1 MTKLS
6 YHTLCMVLCTLYIVP
21 LSFAQNPFLP
31 LWEHVPDAEPY
42 VFEDP
47 DNPGHQRVYIYGS
60 HDVLGDAYCG
70 RNQVVWSAPVEDLTA
85 WRYEGVSFTSV
96 YDRDG
101 NPLNPNGE
109 GDILFAPDVAM
120 RMENGKPV
128 YYLYPNTQAEGRYN
142 MVAKSDRPAGPFTV
156 CNWSADDPKR
166 VEGIMGFDPAVFVDD
181 DGRVYGY
188 WGFDEAYCA
197 ELDPATMATL
207 KPGTSIHRAYIPS
220 RHDPGIFRFY
230 EASSMR
236 KIEDKYILIYSRWT
250 APGEFG
256 MEDNNYTLAYAYS
269 DSPLGPFTYGGTLI
283 DGRAPENGHPTA
295 HPRGNT
301 NGSIVELVNLKS
313 QISTVKSFWLVYHR
327 QTGSDEYHRQTM
339 AAPLSVHVEPGKGGI
354 VTIAQAEYT
363 SEGFRTQGLD
373 PRQPIPAALACYYT
387 GGAIVTDSAVTNI
400 RNGSVVG
407 YKYLNLDSCARYRH
421 LDLTLKPSI
430 RFLPIVRGFAEIR
443 NPQTLK
449 LSIEI
454 FLDHPVSGR
463 RIGQQSLSVKPSNP
477 QTISIPVRL
486 KKQTGK
492 HALYL
497 VFHSDDAEPICR
509 LTTLQLK
516 Q

>member
-1 MTKLS
+1 
-6 YHTLCMVLCTLYIVP
+6 
-21 LSFAQNPFLP
+21 
-31 LWEHVPDAEPY
+31 
-42 VFEDP
+42 
-47 DNPGHQRVYIYGS
+47 
-60 HDVLGDAYCG
+60 
-70 RNQVVWSAPVEDLTA
+70 
-85 WRYEGVSFTSV
+85 
-96 YDRDG
+96 
-101 NPLNPNGE
+101 
-109 GDILFAPDVAM
+109 
-120 RMENGKPV
+120 
-128 YYLYPNTQAEGRYN
+128 
-142 MVAKSDRPAGPFTV
+142 
-156 CNWSADDPKR
+156 
-166 VEGIMGFDPAVFVDD
+166 
-181 DGRVYGY
+181 
-188 WGFDEAYCA
+188 
-197 ELDPATMATL
+197 MA
-207 KPGTSIHRAYIPS
+207 
-220 RHDPGIFRFY
+220 
-230 EASSMR
+230 
-236 KIEDKYILIYSRWT
+236 
-250 APGEFG
+250 
-256 MEDNNYTLAYAYS
+256 DNNYTLAYAYS

-301 NGSIVELVNLKS
+301 HGSLFCIENKMVNGTSLNRKY
-313 QISTVKSFWLVYHR
+313 FLVYHR

-354 VTIAQAEYT
+354 VTIDQAEYT
-363 SEGFRTQGLD
+363 SEGFRTRGLN
-373 PRQPIPAALACYYT
+373 PRQPIPAALSCYYT

-407 YKYLNLDSCARYRH
+407 YKYLNLDSCARYCH
-421 LDLTLKPSI
+421 LDLTLKP
-430 RFLPIVRGFAEIR
+430 L

-463 RIGQQSLSVKPSNP
+463 KIGQQSLSVKPSNP